1 MEKKRGREG
10 EKKSMKDH
18 FKISERDSIR
28 ELNRKQRQGR
38 GEVAPVVD
46 KIREQ
51 IRTGVGKEL
60 LGVCI

>member
-1 MEKKRGREG
+1 
-10 EKKSMKDH
+10 MKDH

-28 ELNRKQRQGR
+28 ELNRKERQGR
-38 GEVAPVVD
+38 GEVVD